1 MRKGPGSAYY
11 KWNIQVEHI
20 RGHLWYR
27 YSITVNQVMVAKN
40 HTRRYNH
47 LLGQIKDYQ
56 ISIFFFLTLQAALI
70 SESKRLVEEPG
81 YQGKA
86 IYKSLINFILWN
98 SRNQSHSFRS
108 DIHSLLPYIVN
119 DHSYQNTC
127 EYLSKPNEVITCLK
141 KNQPKTRHLL
151 TSYLHQV

>member
-1 MRKGPGSAYY
+1 
-11 KWNIQVEHI
+11 
-20 RGHLWYR
+20 
-27 YSITVNQVMVAKN
+27 MVAKN

-86 IYKSLINFILWN
+86 IYKSLINFIL
-98 SRNQSHSFRS
+98 
-108 DIHSLLPYIVN
+108 
-119 DHSYQNTC
+119 
-127 EYLSKPNEVITCLK
+127 
-141 KNQPKTRHLL
+141 
-151 TSYLHQV
+151 